1 MICMFKV
8 MHYCWQMPLK
18 ILEINVLKYM
28 NLILLIFIC
37 PWTSTVSLFKQARVK
52 LESLT
57 DIDILLMVEKGI
69 KGGTCNAIHRY
80 ARANNKYMK
89 KKI

>member
-1 MICMFKV
+1 
-8 MHYCWQMPLK
+8 
-18 ILEINVLKYM
+18 M